1 MATGDVE
8 QGMLEGTEARSHTN
22 GEIPVEGERV
32 MAGEKG
38 GGQKSI
44 SGGVPRILGRTRP
57 T

>member
-1 MATGDVE
+1 MATGE
-8 QGMLEGTEARSHTN
+8 QGMLEGTEARSHTS

-32 MAGEKG
+32 IAGEKG